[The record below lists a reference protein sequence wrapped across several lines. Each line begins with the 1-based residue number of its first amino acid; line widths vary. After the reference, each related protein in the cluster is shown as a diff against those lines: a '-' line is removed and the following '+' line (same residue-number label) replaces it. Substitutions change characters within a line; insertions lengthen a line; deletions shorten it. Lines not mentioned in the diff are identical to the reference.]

1 MNQPRTLEVPLTVH
15 GYKLK
20 LDTDR
25 CDCMEWKYPHW
36 HLWNRDRKIGTIT
49 AEGVWKEISYDIKK
63 SVRNEVEQLTH
74 LYANRIR
81 EDYHYNLSVSN
92 VRY

>member
-49 AEGVWKEISYDIKK
+49 AEGVWKEISPFATK
-63 SVRNEVEQLTH
+63 S
-74 LYANRIR
+74 
-81 EDYHYNLSVSN
+81 SN
-92 VRY
+92 SPTFTPIAFAKTTTTI